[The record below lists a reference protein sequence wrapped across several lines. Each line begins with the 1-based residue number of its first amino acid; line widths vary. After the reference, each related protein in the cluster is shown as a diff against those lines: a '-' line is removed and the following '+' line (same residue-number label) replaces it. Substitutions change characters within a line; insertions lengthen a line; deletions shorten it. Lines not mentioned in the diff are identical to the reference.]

1 MFRSSYI
8 EALGF
13 PVTSGIL
20 RSETFQRGDESITYS
35 ASARKRVMPLIESHG
50 KHIAYQTGRGGITQD
65 RRTLVFVHG
74 SGGSHHHWNHQRQF
88 FQESYNVVLVDLP
101 GHGPTGCPGEESV
114 DLYAEH
120 LFSLVRSLPG
130 DVFCLLGH
138 SLGGAIIQ
146 TFALRYSHLV
156 EALALVGTGARLR
169 VSPEIL
175 HNIQERFQ
183 DTVRLIG
190 DFAFAKGASP
200 GVIRNGM
207 EALLKTSPTV
217 IHGDFTAC
225 NRFDIMNRVGDIQ
238 ALTLVICGSEDRFT
252 PPKYAH
258 FLAESITGARLEII
272 RGSGHMVMLE
282 RPDEFNRSVKEFLET
297 LDQADRS

>member
-1 MFRSSYI
+1 
-8 EALGF
+8 
-13 PVTSGIL
+13 VTSDIL
-20 RSETFQRGDESITYS
+20 RSEAFQRADESIIYS
-35 ASARKRVMPLIESHG
+35 AYARKRVMPLIESHG
-50 KHIAYQTGRGGITQD
+50 KQIAYQTGRAGITEG

-74 SGGSHHHWNHQRQF
+74 SGGSHHQWNHQRQF
-88 FQESYNVVLVDLP
+88 FQKSYNVVLVDLP
-101 GHGPTGCPGEESV
+101 GHGPTACPGEESV

-138 SLGGAIIQ
+138 SMGGAIVQ
-146 TFALRYSHLV
+146 TLALRYPNHV

-183 DTVRLIG
+183 DTVRLMSE
-190 DFAFAKGASP
+190 FAFSKDAPQDLVRQA
-200 GVIRNGM
+200 M
-207 EALLKTSPTV
+207 EALLETSPA
-217 IHGDFTAC
+217 ILHGDFTAC
-225 NRFDIMNRVGDIQ
+225 DVFDIMDRVGDIQ
-238 ALTLVICGSEDRFT
+238 APTLVICGSEDRLT

-282 RPDEFNRSVKEFLET
+282 RPDEFNRSVKEFLKT